1 MLFSN
6 GSDRIQFLLMLFGL
20 IILSGAVLKY
30 NVEGADDVNSETE
43 GLENMQRQN
52 FNLTPGEF
60 PRTLDSLLLN
70 PEFPTPGSII
80 NVASSS
86 AAVDDDGAETVDS
99 SSSSSSYFS
108 QILSAS
114 DYPTKTNNSRYVQ
127 SPDNDTCMPMTM
139 CNSFYGFR
147 NEQAP
152 SPPAP
157 IELTDSRRRVNF
169 YATEDNNVSA
179 PFHVED

>member
-30 NVEGADDVNSETE
+30 NVEGTE

-52 FNLTPGEF
+52 FKLTPGEF

-70 PEFPTPGSII
+70 PEFPTPGSIL
-80 NVASSS
+80 NVSSSPVDAAETAASSYS
-86 AAVDDDGAETVDS
+86 
-99 SSSSSSYFS
+99 S

-114 DYPTKTNNSRYVQ
+114 DYPTKTSNSRYVQ
-127 SPDNDTCMPMTM
+127 SPDNNTCMPMTM
-139 CNSFYGFR
+139 CNSFYGVR

-152 SPPAP
+152 PPPAP
-157 IELTDSRRRVNF
+157 ISLTDSRRRVNF
-169 YATEDNNVSA
+169 YATEDNR
-179 PFHVED
+179 

>member
-1 MLFSN
+1 MVFSN

-30 NVEGADDVNSETE
+30 NIEGADSGTE

-52 FNLTPGEF
+52 FKLTPGEF
-60 PRTLDSLLLN
+60 PGTLDSLLLN
-70 PEFPTPGSII
+70 PEFPTPGSVL
-80 NVASSS
+80 NVSSVASSS
-86 AAVDDDGAETVDS
+86 APANAASTS
-99 SSSSSSYFS
+99 S

-114 DYPTKTNNSRYVQ
+114 DYPTKTTNSRYVQ
-127 SPDNDTCMPMTM
+127 SPDNNTCMPMTM
-139 CNSFYGFR
+139 CNSFYGVR

-152 SPPAP
+152 PPPAP
-157 IELTDSRRRVNF
+157 IALTDSRRRVNF

-179 PFHVED
+179 PFHVEN

>member
-6 GSDRIQFLLMLFGL
+6 GSDGIKFLLMMFGF
-20 IILSGAVLKY
+20 IILSGVVMKY
-30 NVEGADDVNSETE
+30 NVDGINSGTE

-70 PEFPTPGSII
+70 PEFPTPGS
-80 NVASSS
+80 VLTVSSVVSSS
-86 AAVDDDGAETVDS
+86 APVDAASTS
-99 SSSSSSYFS
+99 S

-114 DYPTKTNNSRYVQ
+114 EYPTKTNNSKYTQ
-127 SPDNDTCMPMTM
+127 SPDNNTCMPMTM

-152 SPPAP
+152 PPPAP
-157 IELTDSRRRVNF
+157 ISFTDSRRRVNF
-169 YATEDNNVSA
+169 YATE
-179 PFHVED
+179 E

>member
-6 GSDRIQFLLMLFGL
+6 GSDRIQFLLMLFAL

-30 NVEGADDVNSETE
+30 NVEGANNTGSGTE

-52 FNLTPGEF
+52 FNLSPGEF

-70 PEFPTPGSII
+70 PEFPTPGSVLNISS
-80 NVASSS
+80 VASSS
-86 AAVDDDGAETVDS
+86 APVDVAPTS
-99 SSSSSSYFS
+99 S

-114 DYPTKTNNSRYVQ
+114 DYPTKTSNSRYVQ

-139 CNSFYGFR
+139 CNSFYGIR

-152 SPPAP
+152 PPPAP
-157 IELTDSRRRVNF
+157 IPFTDARRRVNF

-179 PFHVED
+179 PLQFEH

>member
-30 NVEGADDVNSETE
+30 NVEGTE

-52 FNLTPGEF
+52 FKLTPGEF

-70 PEFPTPGSII
+70 PEFPTPGSVLNI
-80 NVASSS
+80 SS
-86 AAVDDDGAETVDS
+86 AAPVDAAITQ
-99 SSSSSSYFS
+99 S

-114 DYPTKTNNSRYVQ
+114 EYPTKTSNSRYVQ

-139 CNSFYGFR
+139 CNSFYGIR

-152 SPPAP
+152 PPPAP
-157 IELTDSRRRVNF
+157 ISLTDSRRRVNF

-179 PFHVED
+179 PLHVEH

>member
-1 MLFSN
+1 MMFSN
-6 GSDRIQFLLMLFGL
+6 GSDRIQFLFMLFGL

-30 NVEGADDVNSETE
+30 NVEGIEGINAVDGSGTE

-52 FNLTPGEF
+52 FKLTPGEF

-70 PEFPTPGSII
+70 PEFPTPGSIL
-80 NVASSS
+80 NVSSS
-86 AAVDDDGAETVDS
+86 PGAETVA
-99 SSSSSSYFS
+99 SSYSS

-114 DYPTKTNNSRYVQ
+114 DYPTKTSNSRYVQ
-127 SPDNDTCMPMTM
+127 SPDNNTCMPMTM
-139 CNSFYGFR
+139 CNSFYGIR

-152 SPPAP
+152 PPPAP
-157 IELTDSRRRVNF
+157 IALTDSRRRVNF

-179 PFHVED
+179 PLHVEN

>member
-1 MLFSN
+1 MVFSN

-30 NVEGADDVNSETE
+30 NVEGADSGTE

-52 FNLTPGEF
+52 FKLTPGEF
-60 PRTLDSLLLN
+60 PGTLDSLLLN
-70 PEFPTPGSII
+70 PEFPTPGSVL
-80 NVASSS
+80 NVSSVASSS
-86 AAVDDDGAETVDS
+86 APVDAAS
-99 SSSSSSYFS
+99 ASASASS

-114 DYPTKTNNSRYVQ
+114 DYPTKTSNSRYVQ
-127 SPDNDTCMPMTM
+127 SPDNNTCMPMTM
-139 CNSFYGFR
+139 CNSFYGVR

-152 SPPAP
+152 PPPAP
-157 IELTDSRRRVNF
+157 ISLTDSRRRVNF

-179 PFHVED
+179 PLHVEN